1 MACNVFWIHSKWT
14 PLKLA
19 VWFVVLYNTETLV
32 IIFLQVSEERAE
44 FNCSSEELFGLCV
57 GKKLSDVFQYVDA
70 NKNDIAEAP
79 FYQDWLSSIMDS
91 LITHLTTDPPSSSE
105 S

>member
-1 MACNVFWIHSKWT
+1 MFNF
-14 PLKLA
+14 
-19 VWFVVLYNTETLV
+19 
-32 IIFLQVSEERAE
+32 QVSEERAE
-44 FNCSSEELFGLCV
+44 FNCSSEELFALCV

-79 FYQDWLSSIMDS
+79 FYQDWLHSIMDS
-91 LITHLTTDPPSSSE
+91 LITHLTTDPSSSSE